1 MSGGKALAR
10 SMRILYVALDQRVP
24 GADGGAVHVGAVA
37 SGLAALGHEVHVL
50 ATPGEGASPER
61 AHWHAESPVWG
72 IRQLRLLRAGRVAR
86 LAREL
91 RPDVVI
97 ERYYNFGG
105 EGVLAARQVGAL
117 MVLEVNAPV
126 VDYPGARKR
135 LLDRLLLVEPMRRWR
150 EWQCARADLIVT
162 PTAAILPSQI
172 SPDKIV
178 EMEWGADTKRFRPDA
193 TGPVPFRRHLGETVV
208 VFAGA
213 FRAWHGA
220 RKLVEAVREL
230 RRRGQEQVR
239 AVFIG
244 EGPALSEVRRMAQ
257 GVSGIEFTGRIPHE
271 QMPSALAAADV
282 GVAPFDVTA
291 HRPLALGFYWSPLK
305 LFEYMAAG
313 LPVVVPRIDR
323 LSGLARHEQE
333 GLLYDPSGPDGL
345 VAALERLTDP
355 TYRARLGTA
364 ARRRAETTFGWD
376 THCRALE
383 LAMTGALACHRHDA

>member
-1 MSGGKALAR
+1 
-10 SMRILYVALDQRVP
+10 MRILYAAIDQRVP
-24 GADGGAVHVGAVA
+24 GTDGGSVHVGSVA
-37 SGLAALGHEVHVL
+37 SGLAALGHEVHAL
-50 ATPGEGASPER
+50 ATAGEGAPPEP
-61 AHWHAESPVWG
+61 AHWHAESPVLG
-72 IRQLRLLRAGRVAR
+72 IRQLRLFSTGRVTK

-135 LLDRLLLVEPMRRWR
+135 LVDRLLLVEPMRRWR

-162 PTAAILPSQI
+162 PTAAILPSWV

-178 EMEWGADTKRFRPDA
+178 ELEWGADTRRFRPDA
-193 TGPVPFRRHLGETVV
+193 TGPVPFHREPGETVV

-220 RKLVEAVREL
+220 RTLVEAVREL
-230 RRRGQEQVR
+230 RRRGQNRVR

-244 EGPALSEVRRMAQ
+244 EGPTLDDVRRLAQ
-257 GVSGIEFTGRIPHE
+257 GVTGIEFTGRISHE

-282 GVAPFDVTA
+282 GVAPFEVTA
-291 HRPLALGFYWSPLK
+291 HPPLALGFYWSPLK

-313 LPVVVPRIDR
+313 LPVVAPRIDR
-323 LSGLARHEQE
+323 LSDLARHEQE
-333 GLLYDPSGPDGL
+333 GLLYDPAGPDGL
-345 VAALERLTDP
+345 VTALERLTDP
-355 TYRARLGTA
+355 AYRARLGTA

-383 LAMTGALACHRHDA
+383 LAMTTALARRRHDA